1 MDDDAARH
9 ISREGLAA
17 LEAELR
23 ELETEG
29 RRAIADRI
37 RTAREWGDLKENA
50 EYHDAKEARSKGVRR
65 ERGGAP
71 GGCFPGR
78 RGARRHPPQ
87 VHEREMKRVAERP

>member
-65 ERGGAP
+65 DWGRAP
-71 GGCFPGR
+71 GGAFRAVEAPGVTR
-78 RGARRHPPQ
+78 LKYMS
-87 VHEREMKRVAERP
+87 VK

>member
-23 ELETEG
+23 ELEKEG

-37 RTAREWGDLKENA
+37 RTARE
-50 EYHDAKEARSKGVRR
+50 
-65 ERGGAP
+65 
-71 GGCFPGR
+71 
-78 RGARRHPPQ
+78 
-87 VHEREMKRVAERP
+87 